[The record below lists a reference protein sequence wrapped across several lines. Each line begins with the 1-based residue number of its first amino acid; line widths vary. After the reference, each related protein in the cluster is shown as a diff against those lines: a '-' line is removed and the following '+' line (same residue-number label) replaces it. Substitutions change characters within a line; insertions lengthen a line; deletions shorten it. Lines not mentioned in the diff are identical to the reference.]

1 MVLPKAKIVEFPR
14 VSIASERNGF
24 TMQHMAYVWKAE
36 IKRLSPNGDMSAPKD
51 ETPMTTNPRVDY
63 KEKEKMNFYT
73 M

>member
-1 MVLPKAKIVEFPR
+1 
-14 VSIASERNGF
+14 
-24 TMQHMAYVWKAE
+24 MQHMAYVWKAE